1 MMNVYAARLQ
11 DWQRQGLERPH
22 RPVQSPQGPTLSVD
36 DRAYLAFCSNDY
48 LGLANDPRV
57 CAAAQKGLEQYG
69 IGAGASA
76 LVCGYSAAQ
85 AELEAWIAHWLDLE
99 RVLLFSSGYLAHLG
113 VIPVLVDGE
122 SAVFSD
128 ALNHAS
134 LIDGVRLARP
144 AQLTIYPHG
153 DWEFLEEALRR
164 CPREQRWI
172 LTDGVFSM
180 DGDVAPLRELERLA
194 EQYGAWVLVDDA
206 HGLGVLGPQGKG
218 SLAACGVSSERVL
231 HMATFGKAVGTAG
244 AFVGGAAPLI
254 DWLAQRARTH
264 MFSTALPPLVQA
276 ATRVALECVAL
287 EEFRRT
293 HLARLGERLDAGL
306 QALGLKGLPS
316 CTAIHPL
323 ILGENRRVM
332 AVSDRLRE
340 EGLWV
345 AAIRP
350 PSVPEGTARLRISL
364 SAAHSVAHI
373 DQLLEGLEKVM
384 GVEA

>member
-1 MMNVYAARLQ
+1 MMNVYASRLQ
-11 DWQRQGLERPH
+11 DWQHQGLERPH
-22 RPVQSPQGPTLSVD
+22 HPVQGPQGPTLSVD
-36 DRAYLAFCSNDY
+36 NRTFLAFCSNDY

-57 CAAAQKGLEQYG
+57 CAAAQRGLEQYG

-85 AELEAWIAHWLDLE
+85 AELEAWIAHWLGLE
-99 RVLLFSSGYLAHLG
+99 RVLVFSSGYLTHLG
-113 VIPVLVDGE
+113 VIPVLVDGAT
-122 SAVFSD
+122 AVFSD

-153 DWEFLEEALRR
+153 DWEFLERSLRT
-164 CPREQRWI
+164 CAFGQRWI

-180 DGDVAPLRELERLA
+180 DGDVAPLRELVRLA
-194 EQYGAWVLVDDA
+194 EQYEAWVLVDDA
-206 HGLGVLGPQGKG
+206 HGLGVLGPEGKG
-218 SLAACGVSSERVL
+218 SLAAFGVSSARVL

-244 AFVGGAAPLI
+244 AFVGGTATLM

-276 ATRVALECVAL
+276 ATQVALECVAS

-293 HLARLGERLDAGL
+293 HLAQLGERLQRGL
-306 QALGLKGLPS
+306 QALGLGGVPS

-323 ILGENRRVM
+323 ILGENPRVM
-332 AVSDRLRE
+332 AVSHRLRE

-373 DQLLEGLEKVM
+373 DRLLEGLEKAI